1 MMGTNDAGIEPPDSE
16 DHAAGSAWHSV
27 SSPFFNIAVPVILAV
42 LFFGVL
48 TPVGLIMRA
57 AGRDTLRLRFDRGS
71 SSYWL
76 ARVSQASAR
85 SSMTNQF

>member
-1 MMGTNDAGIEPPDSE
+1 M
-16 DHAAGSAWHSV
+16 
-27 SSPFFNIAVPVILAV
+27 SSQLFNIANPVIMAV

-57 AGRDTLRLRFDRGS
+57 AGKDMLRLRFDKGS

-76 ARVSQASAR
+76 TRASQARAR